1 MYQIDNRFGLLIT
14 KARFNICVGPL
25 CHVINWLFQ
34 FVQNEK
40 DFMQY
45 KYILEDNCTSNRQTI
60 NRQVVQEKWQEK
72 CWAGGQLHQQRFCI
86 CCQG

>member
-1 MYQIDNRFGLLIT
+1 MNQIDNRFGLLIT

-40 DFMQY
+40 DF
-45 KYILEDNCTSNRQTI
+45 I
-60 NRQVVQEKWQEK
+60 
-72 CWAGGQLHQQRFCI
+72 
-86 CCQG
+86 